1 MSLDNQNK
9 RNKEMAT
16 ESQEIDELVARGY
29 LAVPPETP
37 GDPVI
42 VLDRDGNF
50 FKEFPAAGDAP
61 PPSEESSTAG
71 AVLESEELSL
81 FDVAEYE
88 PWREHW
94 KEMPEF
100 SQEDLSPAYS
110 VIVNFASL
118 TDLEAFS
125 RLIAQRVG
133 PKTRSIWYP
142 EAEIGRY
149 ANKRYV
155 QDES

>member
-1 MSLDNQNK
+1 MSTNNPNSE
-9 RNKEMAT
+9 RAKEMASDR
-16 ESQEIDELVARGY
+16 EEIDELVARGY
-29 LAVPPETP
+29 LAVPPVNP
-37 GDPVI
+37 GDPLV
-42 VLDRDGNF
+42 VLDRDGEF
-50 FKEFPAAGDAP
+50 FKEFAGEEPSAAPAEGEIP
-61 PPSEESSTAG
+61 R
-71 AVLESEELSL
+71 VLESEVMSL
-81 FDVAEYE
+81 FDVSEYE
-88 PWREHW
+88 PWKEAW

-118 TDLEAFS
+118 ADLEAFS
-125 RLIAQRVG
+125 RLIGQRVG
-133 PKTRSIWYP
+133 PKTRGLWYP